1 MKFRVSYLIALSLLW
16 SMQMAG
22 QTHVKTNTQVIHDSV
37 KIIGPDGAPDGF
49 DAPTALVVL
58 GGRGGDAGIN
68 NANSGNG
75 GGVELTAGNGGASSQ
90 DAGTGGS
97 ILLKAGAGGTS
108 SEVGGSGGA
117 GWTAT

>member
-58 GGRGGDAGIN
+58 GGRGGNAGVN

-75 GGVELTAGNGGASSQ
+75 GGVGLSTGKRGATFPE
-90 DAGTGGS
+90 A
-97 ILLKAGAGGTS
+97 
-108 SEVGGSGGA
+108 GSGGGA
-117 GWTAT
+117 FFLKGDAWRKRLYGGWPCWTYN

>member
-58 GGRGGDAGIN
+58 GGRGGGAGIN
-68 NANSGNG
+68 NANSGDG
-75 GGVELTAGNGGASSQ
+75 GGGGRTAGKRWASSPGAGHGRCVVFLRHGGGAKQ
-90 DAGTGGS
+90 GER
-97 ILLKAGAGGTS
+97 GA
-108 SEVGGSGGA
+108 
-117 GWTAT
+117 